1 MTNYE
6 KLISYLPSIYQ
17 KTNNLK
23 LMQII
28 ASAFNNFDSDL
39 ESINKMWLLT
49 EATGSYLDVLGKN
62 IGIYRTYNQSDDIF
76 RRRIKVAMYNLYF
89 VPILNNFYT
98 IIEDIM
104 GYSALSVVEGWN
116 YTENPESARIK
127 AQVVVPAG
135 ETQDLLNNL
144 ENIYSAGVKVDW
156 SQYQETYAVYESFG
170 DLNNTGLADL
180 VKDTE
185 RVLVPIREIL
195 YSIYEQ
201 SGEQNN
207 TGTTEIYTTNELREV

>member
-23 LMQII
+23 LLQTI

-39 ESINKMWLLT
+39 ESINKMWLIT

-62 IGIYRTYNQSDDIF
+62 IGIYRAYNQSDDIF

-144 ENIYSAGVKVDW
+144 EYIYSAGVKLDW
-156 SQYQETYAVYESFG
+156 SQFQETYAVYESFG

-180 VKDTE
+180 VKDSE
-185 RVLVPIREIL
+185 RIVIPIVNTAF
-195 YSIYEQ
+195 SVYEQ
-201 SGEQNN
+201 TGENNN
-207 TGTTEIYTTNELREV
+207 TGTTEIYTENELREV

>member
-23 LMQII
+23 LMQTI
-28 ASAFNNFDSDL
+28 ASVFDTFDYDL

-49 EATGSYLDVLGKN
+49 EATGSYLDILGKN
-62 IGIYRTYNQSDDIF
+62 IGVYRTYNQSDDIF

-104 GYSALSVVEGWN
+104 GYSALSIVEGWN
-116 YTENPESARIK
+116 YTENPESARIQ

-144 ENIYSAGVKVDW
+144 ENIYSAGVKLDW

-170 DLNNTGLADL
+170 EINNTGLADL

-185 RVLVPIREIL
+185 RVLVPIVETL
-195 YSIYEQ
+195 YSVNEQ
-201 SGEQNN
+201 TGEQNN
-207 TGTTEIYTTNELREV
+207 TGTTEIYTTNEVI

>member
-17 KTNNLK
+17 KNNNLK
-23 LMQII
+23 LMQTI

-62 IGIYRTYNQSDDIF
+62 IGIYRAYNQSDDIF

-104 GYSALSVVEGWN
+104 GYSALSIVEGWN
-116 YTENPESARIK
+116 YTENPESARIQ

-144 ENIYSAGVKVDW
+144 ENIYSAGVKLDW
-156 SQYQETYAVYESFG
+156 SQFQETYAVYESFG

-185 RVLVPIREIL
+185 RVLVPIGETL
-195 YSIYEQ
+195 YSVHEQ
-201 SGEQNN
+201 TGEQNN
-207 TGTTEIYTTNELREV
+207 TGTTEIYTTNEVI

>member
-23 LMQII
+23 LMQTI
-28 ASAFNNFDSDL
+28 ASAFDTFDSDL
-39 ESINKMWLLT
+39 ESINKMWLII

-62 IGIYRTYNQSDDIF
+62 IGIHRAYNQSDDIF

-135 ETQDLLNNL
+135 ETQDFLNNL

-185 RVLVPIREIL
+185 RVLVPIGETL
-195 YSIYEQ
+195 YSLHEQ
-201 SGEQNN
+201 TGEQNN
-207 TGTTEIYTTNELREV
+207 TGTTEIYTTNEVI

>member
-6 KLISYLPSIYQ
+6 KLISYLPSVYQ

-23 LMQII
+23 LMQTI
-28 ASAFNNFDSDL
+28 ASAFDNFDSDL

-62 IGIYRTYNQSDDIF
+62 IGIYRAYGQSDDIF

-135 ETQDLLNNL
+135 ETQDLLVSL
-144 ENIYSAGVKVDW
+144 EDIYSAGVKLDW

-185 RVLVPIREIL
+185 IVLVPIVETL
-195 YSIYEQ
+195 HSLHEQ
-201 SGEQNN
+201 IGEQNN
-207 TGTTEIYTTNELREV
+207 TGTTEIYTTNEVI

>member
-23 LMQII
+23 LLKTI
-28 ASAFNNFDSDL
+28 ASAFDTFDSDL

-49 EATGSYLDVLGKN
+49 EATGNYLDVLGKN
-62 IGIYRTYNQSDDIF
+62 IGIYRAYNQSDDIF

-89 VPILNNFYT
+89 VTTLNNFYT

-116 YTENPESARIK
+116 YTENTESARIGV
-127 AQVVVPAG
+127 QVVVPAG

-144 ENIYSAGVKVDW
+144 ENIYSAGVKIDW
-156 SQYQETYAVYESFG
+156 SQFQETYAVYESFG
-170 DLNNTGLADL
+170 YLNNTGLADL

-185 RVLVPIREIL
+185 RVLVPIGETL
-195 YSIYEQ
+195 YSLHEQ
-201 SGEQNN
+201 TGENNN
-207 TGTTEIYTTNELREV
+207 TGTTEIYTTNEVI

>member
-23 LMQII
+23 LMKII
-28 ASAFNNFDSDL
+28 SNAFDNFDTQL
-39 ESINKMWLLT
+39 ESIDNMWLLS
-49 EATGSYLDVLGKN
+49 EAAGNYLDVLGKN

-104 GYSALSVVEGWN
+104 GYSAISIIEGWN
-116 YTENPESARIK
+116 YTENPESGRIK
-127 AQVVVPAG
+127 AQVVVPAE
-135 ETQDLLNNL
+135 ETQDLLENL

-170 DLNNTGLADL
+170 DLNNTGLSDL
-180 VKDTE
+180 IKDTE
-185 RVLVPIREIL
+185 RVLVPITESL
-195 YSIYEQ
+195 YSVNEQ
-201 SGEQNN
+201 TGEQNN
-207 TGTTEIYTTNELREV
+207 TGTTEIYTTNEVI

>member
-23 LMQII
+23 LMQTI
-28 ASAFNNFDSDL
+28 ASVFNNFDSDL
-39 ESINKMWLLT
+39 ESIKKMWLLT

-62 IGIYRTYNQSDDIF
+62 IGIYRAYNQSDDIF

-116 YTENPESARIK
+116 YTENPESARIGVE
-127 AQVVVPAG
+127 VVVPAG

-185 RVLVPIREIL
+185 RVLVPIGETL
-195 YSIYEQ
+195 YYVHEQ

-207 TGTTEIYTTNELREV
+207 TGTTEIYTTNEVI

>member
-17 KTNNLK
+17 KDNNLK
-23 LMQII
+23 LIQTI
-28 ASAFNNFDSDL
+28 ASAFDTFDSDL
-39 ESINKMWLLT
+39 ESINKMWLIT
-49 EATGSYLDVLGKN
+49 EATGLYLDVLGKN
-62 IGIYRTYNQSDDIF
+62 IGIYRAYNQSDDIF

-98 IIEDIM
+98 LIKDIM
-104 GYSALSVVEGWN
+104 GYSAISVVEGWN
-116 YTENPESARIK
+116 YTVNPESARIK

-170 DLNNTGLADL
+170 DLNNTGLSDL

-185 RVLVPIREIL
+185 RVLVPIGETL
-195 YSIYEQ
+195 YSVHEQ
-201 SGEQNN
+201 TGEQNN
-207 TGTTEIYTTNELREV
+207 TGTTEIYTTNEAI

>member
-23 LMQII
+23 LLQTI
-28 ASAFNNFDSDL
+28 ASAFDTFDSDL
-39 ESINKMWLLT
+39 ETINKMWLLT
-49 EATGSYLDVLGKN
+49 EATALYLDVLGKN

-104 GYSALSVVEGWN
+104 GYSAISVVEGWN
-116 YTENPESARIK
+116 YTENPESARIGV
-127 AQVVVPAG
+127 QVVVPAG

-144 ENIYSAGVKVDW
+144 ENIYSAGVKLDW

-185 RVLVPIREIL
+185 RVLVPIGETL
-195 YSIYEQ
+195 YSVHEQ

-207 TGTTEIYTTNELREV
+207 TGTTEIYTTNEAI

>member
-6 KLISYLPSIYQ
+6 TLISYLPSIYQ

-23 LMQII
+23 LMQTI
-28 ASAFNNFDSDL
+28 ASAFDNFDSDL
-39 ESINKMWLLT
+39 ESINKMWLII

-62 IGIYRTYNQSDDIF
+62 IGIYRAYNQSDDIF

-104 GYSALSVVEGWN
+104 GYSALSIVEGWN

-185 RVLVPIREIL
+185 RVLVPIGETL
-195 YSIYEQ
+195 YSLHEQ
-201 SGEQNN
+201 TGEQNN
-207 TGTTEIYTTNELREV
+207 TGTTEIYTTNEVI

>member
-17 KTNNLK
+17 KNNNLK
-23 LMQII
+23 LLQIM
-28 ASAFNNFDSDL
+28 ASAFDIFDSDL

-62 IGIYRTYNQSDDIF
+62 IGIYRAYNQSDDIF

-89 VPILNNFYT
+89 VPTLNNFYT

-116 YTENPESARIK
+116 YTENPESARIQ

-135 ETQDLLNNL
+135 ETKDLLVSL
-144 ENIYSAGVKVDW
+144 EDIYSAGVKLDW
-156 SQYQETYAVYESFG
+156 SQFQETYAVYESFG

-185 RVLVPIREIL
+185 RVLVPIGETL
-195 YSIYEQ
+195 YSVNEQ
-201 SGEQNN
+201 TGEKNN
-207 TGTTEIYTTNELREV
+207 TGTTEIYTTNEVI

>member
-17 KTNNLK
+17 KNNNLK
-23 LMQII
+23 LMQTI
-28 ASAFNNFDSDL
+28 ANAFNNFDSDL

-62 IGIYRTYNQSDDIF
+62 IGIYRAYNQSDDIF
-76 RRRIKVAMYNLYF
+76 RRRIKAAMYNLYF

-104 GYSALSVVEGWN
+104 GYSALSILEGWN
-116 YTENPESARIK
+116 YTENPESARIGVE
-127 AQVVVPAG
+127 VVVPAG
-135 ETQDLLNNL
+135 ETQDLLGSL
-144 ENIYSAGVKVDW
+144 EDIYSAGIKLDW
-156 SQYQETYAVYESFG
+156 SQFQETYAVYESFG

-185 RVLVPIREIL
+185 RVIVPIGETL
-195 YSIYEQ
+195 FSVHEQ
-201 SGEQNN
+201 TGEQNN
-207 TGTTEIYTTNELREV
+207 TGTTGIYTTNEVI

>member
-6 KLISYLPSIYQ
+6 RLISYLPSVYQ

-23 LMQII
+23 LMEII
-28 ASAFNNFDSDL
+28 ASAFDTFDSDL

-62 IGIYRTYNQSDDIF
+62 IGVYRTYNQSDDIF

-104 GYSALSVVEGWN
+104 GYSALSIVEGWN
-116 YTENPESARIK
+116 YTENPESARIQ

-144 ENIYSAGVKVDW
+144 ENIYSAGVKLDW

-170 DLNNTGLADL
+170 EINNTGLADL

-185 RVLVPIREIL
+185 RVLVPIGETL
-195 YSIYEQ
+195 YSVNEQ
-201 SGEQNN
+201 TGEQNN
-207 TGTTEIYTTNELREV
+207 TGTTEIYTTNEVI

>member
-23 LMQII
+23 LMQTI
-28 ASAFNNFDSDL
+28 ASAFDTFDSDL

-116 YTENPESARIK
+116 YTENPESARIQ

-135 ETQDLLNNL
+135 ETQDLLVSL
-144 ENIYSAGVKVDW
+144 EDIYSAGVKLDW
-156 SQYQETYAVYESFG
+156 SQFQETYAVYESFG

-185 RVLVPIREIL
+185 RVLVPIGETL
-195 YSIYEQ
+195 FSLHEQ
-201 SGEQNN
+201 TGEQNN
-207 TGTTEIYTTNELREV
+207 TGTTEIYTTNEVI

>member
-23 LMQII
+23 LIQNI
-28 ASAFNNFDSDL
+28 ASAFNNFDLDL

-49 EATGSYLDVLGKN
+49 EATGSYLGVLGKN
-62 IGIYRTYNQSDDIF
+62 IGIYRAYNQSDDIF

-89 VPILNNFYT
+89 VPILNNLYT

-116 YTENPESARIK
+116 YTENPESVRIQ

-135 ETQDLLNNL
+135 ETQDLLVSL
-144 ENIYSAGVKVDW
+144 ENIYSAGVKLDW

-170 DLNNTGLADL
+170 DLNNTGLSDL

-185 RVLVPIREIL
+185 RVLVPIGEAL
-195 YSIYEQ
+195 YSLHEQ
-201 SGEQNN
+201 TGEQNN

>member
-23 LMQII
+23 LMQSI
-28 ASAFNNFDSDL
+28 AILFDKFDEDL
-39 ESINKMWLLT
+39 ASIDKMWLLT
-49 EATGSYLDVLGKN
+49 EATGLYLDVLGKN
-62 IGIYRTYNQSDDIF
+62 IGIYRAYNQSDDIF

-104 GYSALSVVEGWN
+104 GYSALSIVEGWN

-144 ENIYSAGVKVDW
+144 EYIYSAGVKVDW
-156 SQYQETYAVYESFG
+156 SQFQETYAVYESFG

-180 VKDTE
+180 VKETE
-185 RVLVPIREIL
+185 RVLVPIGETL
-195 YSIYEQ
+195 YSVHEQ
-201 SGEQNN
+201 TGEQNN
-207 TGTTEIYTTNELREV
+207 TGTTEIYTTNEVI